1 MVDTTIFGLTKS
13 GNDPAQTGPS
23 RLTDEEIQTTV
34 RILIESASQFITSDI
49 QPTREKADLYYK
61 GRTTLKITRGRSKV
75 VVTKVRDAV
84 KGVLPSLARI
94 FTQSDTLGE
103 FYSDDE
109 EDQNICTEQTVYV
122 NSVFS
127 KNNGYVSL
135 MHAVTDALKAKVG
148 VVECHYETKEVV
160 FSRQIDVPPPPAQP
174 LGDGSIGA
182 EMPAGMPAGM
192 PPGVPTVP
200 GMPPATA
207 DSMDTDIDT
216 DSDPFE
222 EQQESSGSSVEEQDD
237 EGKIITTKSIRSMWT
252 LEAVPPEEFIIDGES
267 TGIANAR
274 IHGRLGLMS
283 ISSVIAMGFDYE
295 DLIGISS
302 ESDTAGETEKDTR
315 RDRSRRDAHNTDKS
329 DPTSREILV
338 GRVYVRI
345 DADGDGLPELRR
357 IVTVG
362 SKYKI
367 LSNEPVNFS
376 PFAAFKSE
384 LQPHQFHPI
393 SLAEDLIQ
401 DQDAQTALLRSIVD
415 NTSLVNSPRTE
426 VNESVVNIDDVKNG
440 EIGAIIRVTQV
451 GQINELT
458 TPFVAGQTLP
468 VLQYLDEVSEARSGV
483 TKMSQGLAADTL
495 QSTTAAA
502 ANQAVTN
509 SSDRIEMM
517 ARNIAETGVKDL
529 FIIILKTAI
538 QNIREMVSVKTPKG
552 FVKVNPSYWHD
563 HVSVR
568 ANVGLG
574 TNQIDGK
581 KSVLSSM
588 LPIQQLMITQL
599 GLENPLSGWKEARET
614 IRQLAKLNG
623 IHDITPFFPEITP
636 EAMQTVAK
644 MQSDKAQASQQAA
657 SADTQAYVQV
667 ETGKIQARMQ
677 EKQQQ
682 LESNQQAQIA
692 DLNHK
697 HEAETLKLQAKIAE
711 LSAHLDMEKQ
721 RMLLE
726 DDRVRDKNDQDFIL
740 GAAKVGIAA
749 DAADA
754 AIRADRGPP
763 TRTQ

>member
-1 MVDTTIFGLTKS
+1 MVDTPIFGQAKS
-13 GNDPAQTGPS
+13 EDKSAQTGP
-23 RLTDEEIQTTV
+23 RALTDEEIQVTV
-34 RILIESASQFITSDI
+34 RLLIEQSSEFITSDI
-49 QPTREKADLYYK
+49 QPTRELADLYYK
-61 GRTTLKITRGRSKV
+61 GRTVLKITRGRSKV

-94 FTQSDTLGE
+94 FTQSDTIAE

-109 EDQNICTEQTVYV
+109 EDQNVCSEQTMFV
-122 NSVFS
+122 NSVFA
-127 KNNGYVSL
+127 KNGGYPAL
-135 MHAVTDALKAKVG
+135 IHAVTDALKAKVG
-148 VVECHYETKEVV
+148 IVECHYETKEVV
-160 FSRQIDVPPPPAQP
+160 FSRQISVPIPPVQP
-174 LGDGSIGA
+174 VGDGSMGDQ
-182 EMPAGMPAGM
+182 M
-192 PPGVPTVP
+192 PPPMEGQPPTTP
-200 GMPPATA
+200 EMPPATS
-207 DSMDTDIDT
+207 DSMDMDIDT
-216 DSDPFE
+216 NSDPFE
-222 EQQESSGSSVEEQDD
+222 EQQESKDSSVEEQDE
-237 EGKIITTKSIRSMWT
+237 EGKIITTKSIRRMWT
-252 LEAVPPEEFIIDGES
+252 LESVPPEEFIIDGES
-267 TGIANAR
+267 TDIQSAR
-274 IHGRLGLMS
+274 LHGRLGLMA
-283 ISSVIAMGFDYE
+283 ISSVIAMGFDYA
-295 DLIGISS
+295 DLIEISS
-302 ESDTAGETEKDTR
+302 GSDAAGQTEKDTR

-362 SKYKI
+362 EKYKI

-376 PFAAFKSE
+376 PFAAFKTE
-384 LQPHQFHPI
+384 MQPHQFHPI

-415 NTSLVNSPRTE
+415 NTGLVNSPRTE
-426 VNESVVNIDDVKNG
+426 VNESVVNLDDVKNG

-451 GQINELT
+451 GQINELV

-538 QNIREMVSVKTPKG
+538 QNIAQMVSVKTPKG

-563 HVSVR
+563 QVSVR

-574 TNQIDGK
+574 TNQVDGK

-623 IHDITPFFPEITP
+623 IHDITPYFPEITP
-636 EAMQTVAK
+636 ESMQAVAK

-682 LESNQQAQIA
+682 MAADQQAQIA

-697 HEAETLKLQAKIAE
+697 HEAELAKLQTKIQE
-711 LSAHLDMEKQ
+711 LSVHVNMEQQ

-726 DDRVRDKNDQDFIL
+726 DDRVRDKDDQDFIL
-740 GAAKVGIAA
+740 GAAKVGIDAK
-749 DAADA
+749 AADA
-754 AIRADRGPP
+754 AITADRGPP